1 MIAACRQL
9 VRIDPQPH
17 RVLALAERDD
27 VADAGDALQFVL
39 DEAVHVVAHEQ
50 LVVLAVLG
58 VEAGAHHEV
67 ARGFRDADADRFH
80 LVGQAAFH
88 RGDAVLHVDRGNVD
102 VVRDVERDRDAAGAV
117 IAGARRHVEHA
128 RHAVD
133 GLLERRGDGR
143 LDGLGVGAGVERGDL
158 DLRRRKI
165 RKLRD
170 RQGRDRNRAGQDD
183 DQRAHAR
190 EDGTSDEGIDEHGNP
205 LLNELSRRRRGA
217 LGNRGAVEEF
227 LRA

>member
-1 MIAACRQL
+1 MNSSSYSPFSEKRLAAITKLRRGL
-9 VRIDPQPH
+9 
-17 RVLALAERDD
+17 RD
-27 VADAGDALQFVL
+27 G
-39 DEAVHVVAHEQ
+39 
-50 LVVLAVLG
+50 
-58 VEAGAHHEV
+58 
-67 ARGFRDADADRFH
+67 DADRLH

-88 RGDAVLHVDRGNVD
+88 RGDAVLHVDRGDVD

-117 IAGARRHVEHA
+117 VAAARRHVEHA

-133 GLLERRGDGR
+133 RLLERRGDGR
-143 LDGLGVGAGVERGDL
+143 LDGLGVGAGVERADL
-158 DLRRRKI
+158 DLRRREI

-190 EDGTSDEGIDEHGNP
+190 EDRTADEGIDEHGNP
-205 LLNELSRRRRGA
+205 MLNELGRRRRGA
-217 LGNRGAVEEF
+217 LGNRGAVDEF